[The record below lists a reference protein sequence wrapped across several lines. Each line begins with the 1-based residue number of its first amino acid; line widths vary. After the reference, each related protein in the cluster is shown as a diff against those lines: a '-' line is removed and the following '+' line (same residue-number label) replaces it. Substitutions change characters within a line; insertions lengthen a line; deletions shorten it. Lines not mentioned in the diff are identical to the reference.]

1 MNVLVNTLFCSLLPD
16 FHFLYFFSLLPDFH
30 YVFAAECIW
39 SFFRCG
45 SSNDRV
51 VAVVR
56 GLMHET
62 TCKQRFDDCVSG
74 KSISEITN
82 TFPESAVIDYVLL
95 L

>member
-1 MNVLVNTLFCSLLPD
+1 MVLFIIK
-16 FHFLYFFSLLPDFH
+16 YIPDFH

-74 KSISEITN
+74 KSISEITKVVHN
-82 TFPESAVIDYVLL
+82 LSQHSQGMY
-95 L
+95 